1 MVLVDSSVWID
12 HIRKKDDVLSQLLVN
27 GQVCIHPLIIGELAC
42 GNLRNRLSIIKLWQS
57 LPHANHAT
65 HQEALHC
72 LEKHSLFGKGIGFI
86 DLHLLASTLLS
97 TNTFLW
103 TNDRRLKNLTDDLK
117 LSFSFH

>member
-12 HIRKKDDVLSQLLVN
+12 HIRKKDDVLSQLLIN
-27 GQVCIHPLIIGELAC
+27 GQVCMHPMIVGELAC

-103 TNDRRLKNLTDDLK
+103 TNDRRLKNLADDLK

>member
-12 HIRKKDDVLSQLLVN
+12 HLRRKDDVLSQLLIN
-27 GQVCIHPLIIGELAC
+27 GQVCIHPMIIGELAC
-42 GNLRNRLSIIKLWQS
+42 GHLRNRVSIIKLWQN

-72 LEKHSLFGKGIGFI
+72 LEKHSLFGKGVGFI

-97 TNTFLW
+97 NNTFLW
-103 TNDRRLKNLTDDLK
+103 TNDRRLKKLADDMK
-117 LSFSFH
+117 LSFSLH

>member
-12 HIRKKDDVLSQLLVN
+12 HLRKKDDVLSQLLMN

-57 LPHANHAT
+57 LPHANHAS

-103 TNDRRLKNLTDDLK
+103 TNDRRLKNLADDLK

>member
-12 HIRKKDDVLSQLLVN
+12 HLRKKDDVLSQLLIN
-27 GQVCIHPLIIGELAC
+27 GQVCIHPMIIGELAC

-103 TNDRRLKNLTDDLK
+103 TNDRRLKNLAGDLK
-117 LSFSFH
+117 LSFSLH